1 MNRQVL
7 RSGDWQ
13 VEWEDGGLRR
23 LMWSGVE
30 IASGLYAAVRDR
42 DWGTVPPRIGETVL
56 TETEEMLE
64 FRFACEHVRD
74 DIDFMWRGTVVLAPR
89 RLRFEFDGIA
99 RSSFLRNRIGICV
112 LHSMAFAGKAVRAE
126 TESGTVSGH
135 FPEAISPHQPFMDI
149 KAMAYEPVPGLAVR
163 MAFGGDLFEMED
175 QRNWTDAS
183 YKTYCT
189 PLRLP
194 FPVKVEAGERIRQ
207 TVDIV
212 IDPASDIQPAQP
224 AAHGR
229 PLALTGETV
238 GRLPEIGFLLAEGPP
253 TDTELARL
261 REAKPSHLHLVLDLT
276 DPRWDTRFRDAVRAA
291 NRLDCGIE
299 LELLAGDGQSLDDLF
314 RLAADRKIPVRRLM
328 PFRSGT
334 FDSEHSLLAACRERA
349 AKLGLPLGIGGGT
362 RGHYAEFNRAK
373 LPLSLMDFGSYAIT
387 PQFHAFDDRS
397 VMETLRAQPVTAA
410 DARAKTGKPLY
421 LGPITLK
428 PRLNPVATS
437 GKPVT
442 VEEQRDDRLDSP
454 FCAAWT
460 LGSLAALAIPGV
472 EGITCFETHGPLG
485 LADGDRVRPAH
496 DVFKAVADFRG
507 ADIFRIE
514 GVPESAAAL
523 GLKRNNRRRI
533 LLANLTADPL
543 ELTLVPDADFPG
555 PLDVS
560 SKACQS
566 PGSRIVS
573 SRNGLEVVLT
583 PYDVAMVDLV

>member
-1 MNRQVL
+1 M
-7 RSGDWQ
+7 
-13 VEWEDGGLRR
+13 
-23 LMWSGVE
+23 
-30 IASGLYAAVRDR
+30 
-42 DWGTVPPRIGETVL
+42 L
-56 TETEEMLE
+56 TETEEGLE
-64 FRFACEHVRD
+64 FRFTCEHVRD
-74 DIDFMWRGTVVLAPR
+74 EIDFVWRGTVVLAPR
-89 RLRFEFDGIA
+89 RLRFEFDGAA

-112 LHSMAFAGKAVRAE
+112 LHPMSFAGKAVRAE

-135 FPEAISPHQPFMDI
+135 FPEAVSPRQPFMDI
-149 KAMAYEPVPGLAVR
+149 KAMEYEPVSGVAVR

-212 IDPASDIQPAQP
+212 IDPASAIEPAQP

-229 PLALTGETV
+229 PLVLTGGTI
-238 GRLPEIGFLLAEGPP
+238 GRLPEIGFQLAEGPLSE
-253 TDTELARL
+253 TELSRL
-261 REAKPSHLHLVLDLT
+261 REAGPSHLRLVLDMT
-276 DPRWDTRFRDAVRAA
+276 DPRWETRLRDAVHAA

-299 LELLAGDGQSLDDLF
+299 LELLVGDEQSLDDLF
-314 RLAADRKIPVRRLM
+314 RLAADRKAPVRRLM
-328 PFRSGT
+328 PFRSGS

-349 AKLGLPLGIGGGT
+349 AKLGLHLRIGGGT

-373 LPLSLMDFGSYAIT
+373 LPLSRMDFGTYAIT